1 MATINSN
8 LITAR
13 ANARTAPETIGA
25 IGVSDMLV
33 MIDGSFAITTALEA
47 GDFINLVEAVEVP
60 KGTVLDPH
68 SSWLYCESTP
78 GTSVIVDI
86 GTTANDDRYADAL
99 TLVTGPANGPQPFS
113 KNGTLVPASV
123 ANAKVENARIF
134 ATVKTATAPA
144 ACTVRFRLAFK
155 SRV

>member
-47 GDFINLVEAVEVP
+47 NDIINLVDAVEVP
-60 KGTVLDPH
+60 QGTVLDPH
-68 SSWLYCESTP
+68 SSFFYCESSP
-78 GTSVIVDI
+78 GTSVIVDV
-86 GTTANDDRYADAL
+86 GTTADDDRYADAL
-99 TLVTGPANGPQPFS
+99 PLLTLTQGPQPFS
-113 KNGTLVPASV
+113 KGATLVPAAV
-123 ANAKVENARIF
+123 ANAKVANATIF
-134 ATVKTATAPA
+134 ATVKTANTPA
-144 ACTVRFRLAFK
+144 NCTVRFRLAFK